1 MLQEEF
7 NINFVPHLSENCR
20 QEQGL
25 EEDQCWQ
32 QFKQGDRKAF
42 NLIYEKYIYNLY
54 SYGAKITT
62 DKALIEDCIHDL
74 MVELW
79 QQKENLGA
87 LPRQA
92 TSSVKFYLFKGLK
105 RKLVRALQKRG
116 KQATAGGDL
125 KDYDFNLDFSHELH
139 LITEQLDNDRKKHLA
154 HALQQLSKR
163 EKEIIYL
170 RFYDGLGY
178 EEIASL
184 MEISVKTAY
193 NSVHNAIGHLRQTL
207 AAKAD
212 MLLTLLAFLS
222 ASSSFL
228 F

>member
-1 MLQEEF
+1 MLQEE
-7 NINFVPHLSENCR
+7 IDIKLLPYRSEDSK
-20 QEQGL
+20 QGCAL
-25 EEDQCWQ
+25 EDYQLWQ
-32 QFKQGDRKAF
+32 QFKQGDRHAF

-79 QQKENLGA
+79 QQKENLRA
-87 LPRQA
+87 VPQED
-92 TSSVKFYLFKGLK
+92 THSVKFYLFKSLK
-105 RKLVRALQKRG
+105 RKLIRALQKKN
-116 KQATAGGDL
+116 KQATPTESL
-125 KDYDFNLDFSHELH
+125 QNYNFQISFSHEFH
-139 LITEQLDNDRKKHLA
+139 LLIRQLDEDRKKHLA
-154 HALQQLSKR
+154 AALQQLSKR

-170 RFYDGLGY
+170 RFYDGLSY

-184 MEISVKTAY
+184 MEISLKTAY

-212 MLLTLLAFLS
+212 MLLTLFALLTTALS
-222 ASSSFL
+222 
-228 F
+228 

>member
-1 MLQEEF
+1 MLTEEH
-7 NINFVPHLSENCR
+7 NIKGIQYKREV
-20 QEQGL
+20 QGM
-25 EEDQCWQ
+25 EECQLWQ

-42 NLIYEKYIYNLY
+42 NLIYKKHIYHLY
-54 SYGAKITT
+54 SYGDKIAD

-79 QQKENLGA
+79 QQKEQLSD
-87 LPRQA
+87 

-105 RKLVRALQKRG
+105 RKLVRALQKRS
-116 KQATAGGDL
+116 KQVDDDL
-125 KDYDFNLDFSHELH
+125 KNYDFNIDFSHELH
-139 LITEQLDNDRKKHLA
+139 LITQQLDEERKKHLA
-154 HALQQLSKR
+154 CALQKLSKR

-170 RFYDGLGY
+170 RFYDGLSY

-193 NSVHNAIGHLRQTL
+193 NSVHNAIGHLRQSL

-212 MLLTLLAFLS
+212 MLLALGR
-222 ASSSFL
+222 
-228 F
+228 